1 MKEKSSSHRE
11 YQKYLY
17 LSKING
23 IKTHS
28 VTGKAKTKQRQSKD
42 KDKAMMF
49 RACGEGTPEHSM
61 KSRLVVAIP
70 LKRLAW
76 F

>member
-42 KDKAMMF
+42 KAK
-49 RACGEGTPEHSM
+49 T
-61 KSRLVVAIP
+61 KI
-70 LKRLAW
+70 KR
-76 F
+76 